1 MRLTTV
7 LLLACLL
14 QLSAATFAQRVTINQ
29 RNASLESV
37 FKEIRKQSGYSFIYD
52 VKLLKE
58 TSRLNIAVVD
68 VSVEEA
74 LTKVLDGL
82 KLTYEIDGRIVS
94 IKKKPEPSFFDNLS
108 SRFAGIDVK
117 GKVLG
122 ENNQVL
128 AGAIVRVRG
137 TGKAVRTDEKGE
149 FLIGNVDENA
159 VLVIS
164 YLGYESKEIKAAR
177 ELGVVVLTVAT
188 GQLDQVSVVST
199 GYQIIPAERAT
210 GSFVQINNNLLNR
223 RVSTGILER
232 LEDVTPGLLFNKGRS
247 AGAGLISVRG
257 QNTIYGNSSPLI
269 VLDNFP
275 YDGDINNINPND
287 VESIS
292 VLKDAAAASIWGSRA
307 GNGVIVITT
316 KKGRYNQAVK
326 IGFNANATI
335 GDQPDIFYQPRM
347 SAADFIG
354 VEKMLFDK
362 GFYLNAETGF
372 NNPAITPVVELL
384 IARRDGKIN
393 TAQADAQINDL
404 AGYDVRNDF
413 DKYFYRK
420 SVNQQYALNFSGGSE
435 TQRFNLSGGY
445 DHNRD
450 NLVGNGFD
458 RYTFNGGQSL
468 NLLNKKLEITTG
480 FYYSQ
485 SNTTTNNLGTSLI
498 GLKTGNGPSLYP
510 YARLADDA
518 GNPLAM
524 THDYRQ
530 GFIQAAQKRGLL
542 DWSYKPLE
550 EIYVADKTRKLIDY
564 RLNFNASY
572 KIRPYLSLSLLYQY
586 GQTITGG
593 RNLQS
598 EKSYFTRNLINN
610 FSAVDTNGK
619 LTYAIPRGAILD
631 LNDLTATSQSI
642 RGQLNFNRQWNDKHS
657 LTAIAG
663 YELRDFHTL
672 GNSNRSYGYDD
683 SHATTLGVDYL
694 SQFPQYAIPGSLAA
708 IPFYNSM
715 TDLTDRNIS
724 YYSNAAYT
732 FLDRYTFSASARL
745 DRSNLFGVKTN
756 QQGVPLYSAGL
767 AWNINKENF
776 YSLDWLPYLKMRLTY
791 GYNGN
796 VNKSLSAFTTAI
808 YITGNAINTVYAQV
822 INPPNPELRWE
833 RVRLIN
839 MGFDFATKNNRI
851 SGTVEPYLKRGM
863 DLIGD
868 IAFAPSSGITT
879 FRGNTANTRGAG
891 IDFSLNSRN
900 LVGELGWQTSF
911 FFSHV
916 KDKVVDYVLQ
926 QPAGRY
932 AQLSDSEVYPL
943 NGKPFYAVYSYAFAG
958 LDSQSGDPQGYL
970 SGKISKDYNQLLTSA
985 TPDNLVYSGPA
996 RPVNYGALRNTFT
1009 YRQFSLSAN
1018 ISYRLG
1024 YYFRQP
1030 GILYSSILSGQGY
1043 FQGRYNERWRKPGDE
1058 LITTLPS
1065 MPAVINTARDDFY
1078 NLSTATVEKA
1088 DNIRLQDINLSYEFG
1103 KSLQQRLTLSKLQIY
1118 LYANNIGII
1127 WKSTKTHFDPD
1138 YPVFDYPPA
1147 RTVALGIKADF

>member
-1 MRLTTV
+1 MKKIIILYLAMLF
-7 LLLACLL
+7 LLYSLPLN
-14 QLSAATFAQRVTINQ
+14 AQQPTN
-29 RNASLESV
+29 
-37 FKEIRKQSGYSFIYD
+37 EI
-52 VKLLKE
+52 
-58 TSRLNIAVVD
+58 
-68 VSVEEA
+68 
-74 LTKVLDGL
+74 
-82 KLTYEIDGRIVS
+82 
-94 IKKKPEPSFFDNLS
+94 
-108 SRFAGIDVK
+108 K
-117 GKVLG
+117 GKVVAAGGRIPLFG
-122 ENNQVL
+122 ATVKLKESGVMVL
-128 AGAIVRVRG
+128 
-137 TGKAVRTDEKGE
+137 TDEGGDFTLKTG
-149 FLIGNVDENA
+149 LSKVTLQ
-159 VLVIS
+159 VS
-164 YLGYESKEIKAAR
+164 YLGYEQASLSVSAGDQPLVIILTAIEAQLKE
-177 ELGVVVLTVAT
+177 V
-188 GQLDQVSVVST
+188 VVST
-199 GYQIIPAERAT
+199 GYQTLPAERAT
-210 GSFVQINNNLLNR
+210 GSFVQVDNKLLSR
-223 RVSTGILER
+223 RVSTGVLDR

-316 KKGRYNQAVK
+316 KKGRYSQPLK

-335 GDQPDIFYQPRM
+335 GDKPDVFYQPRM

-354 VEKMLFDK
+354 IEKALFDK
-362 GFYLNAETGF
+362 GFYQNAETGF

-384 IARRDGKIN
+384 IARRDGKI
-393 TAQADAQINDL
+393 TAGQADAQISAL
-404 AGYDVRNDF
+404 ASNDVRSDF
-413 DKYFYRK
+413 EHYFYRK

-435 TQRFNLSGGY
+435 IQRFNLSGGY
-445 DHNRD
+445 DHNHD
-450 NLVGNGFD
+450 NLVGNSFD
-458 RYTFNGGQSL
+458 RYTFNGGQSI

-480 FYYSQ
+480 FYYTQ
-485 SNTTTNNLGTSLI
+485 SNTTANNPGTSLI
-498 GLKTGNGPSLYP
+498 GLNTGNGPSLYP
-510 YARLADDA
+510 YARLADA
-518 GNPLAM
+518 VGNPIAI

-530 GFIQAAQKRGLL
+530 GFIQAAQQRGLL

-550 EIYVADKTRKLIDY
+550 EIFLADKTRKLIDY
-564 RLNFNASY
+564 RLNFGASY
-572 KIRPYLSLSLLYQY
+572 KIKPYLSLSLLYQY
-586 GQTITGG
+586 GQSIANG
-593 RNLQS
+593 RNLRS
-598 EKSYFTRNLINN
+598 EKTYFTRNLINN
-610 FSAVDTNGK
+610 FSAVDANGR
-619 LTYAIPRGAILD
+619 LSYAIPRGAILD
-631 LNDLTATSQSI
+631 MDELTATSQSI
-642 RGQLNFNRQWNDKHS
+642 RGQLNFNRQWNDKHN
-657 LTAIAG
+657 LTAFAG
-663 YELRDFHTL
+663 YELRDFHTV

-683 SHATTLGVDYL
+683 SHAIALGVDYVTL
-694 SQFPQYAIPGSLAA
+694 FPQFAIAGSSTA

-732 FLDRYTFSASARL
+732 YLDRYTLSASARL

-767 AWNINKENF
+767 AWNIDKEPF
-776 YSLDWLPYLKMRLTY
+776 YNLDWLPYLKMRLTY

-796 VNKSLSAFTTAI
+796 VNKSLSAFTTAL
-808 YITGNAINTVYAQV
+808 YLTGNVINTTYAQV

-833 RVRLIN
+833 RIRLIN
-839 MGFDFATKNNRI
+839 MGIDFATKNNRI

-879 FRGNTANTRGAG
+879 FRGNTANTRGTG
-891 IDFSLNSRN
+891 IDLSVNSRN

-916 KDKVVDYVLQ
+916 KDQVIDYALR
-926 QPAGRY
+926 QPASRY
-932 AQLSDSEVYPL
+932 AQFSDSEVYPL
-943 NGKPFYAVYSYAFAG
+943 QGKPFYAVYSYAFAG
-958 LDSQSGDPQGYL
+958 LDAQNGDPQGYIG
-970 SGKISKDYNQLLTSA
+970 GKISKDYGQLLSSA
-985 TPDNLVYSGPA
+985 TADNLIYSGPA

-1043 FQGRYNERWRKPGDE
+1043 FQGRYSERWQKPGDE
-1058 LITTLPS
+1058 LITTVPS
-1065 MPAVINTARDDFY
+1065 MPAGINAARDSFY
-1078 NLSTATVEKA
+1078 NLSTATVQKA
-1088 DNIRLQDINLSYEFG
+1088 DNIRLQDISLSYEFG
-1103 KSLQQRLTLSKLQIY
+1103 KNVLQHLALSKLQVY

-1127 WKSTKTHFDPD
+1127 WKSTKTGFDPD

>member
-1 MRLTTV
+1 MISALWKNLRRSK
-7 LLLACLL
+7 CLL
-14 QLSAATFAQRVTINQ
+14 SVNANSQILVMKKILSLYLTALFVLYSLAGDAQQ
-29 RNASLESV
+29 PA
-37 FKEIRKQSGYSFIYD
+37 KEIKGR
-52 VKLLKE
+52 
-58 TSRLNIAVVD
+58 VV
-68 VSVEEA
+68 A
-74 LTKVLDGL
+74 A
-82 KLTYEIDGRIVS
+82 DGRI
-94 IKKKPEPSFFDNLS
+94 PLHG
-108 SRFAGIDVK
+108 ATVK
-117 GKVLG
+117 MEESGV
-122 ENNQVL
+122 
-128 AGAIVRVRG
+128 
-137 TGKAVRTDEKGE
+137 
-149 FLIGNVDENA
+149 A
-159 VLVIS
+159 VLTDQTGSFALKTTLGRVTLLVS
-164 YLGYESKEIKAAR
+164 YLGYEPVRLKVSAGDQPVEILLSATAA
-177 ELGVVVLTVAT
+177 
-188 GQLDQVSVVST
+188 QLNEVVVST
-199 GYQIIPAERAT
+199 GYQTLPAERAT
-210 GSFVQINNNLLNR
+210 GSFVQVDNKLLSR
-223 RVSTGILER
+223 RVSTGVLER
-232 LEDVTPGLLFNKGRS
+232 LEDVTPGLLFNKGKS

-275 YDGDINNINPND
+275 YDGDINTINPND

-316 KKGRYNQAVK
+316 KKGRYNQPLK
-326 IGFNANATI
+326 MGFVANATV
-335 GDQPDIFYQPRM
+335 GDKPDLFYQPRM

-354 VEKMLFDK
+354 VEKLLFDK

-384 IARRDGKIN
+384 IARRDGKI
-393 TAQADAQINDL
+393 TAAQADEQISAL
-404 AGYDVRNDF
+404 AGLDVRQDF
-413 DKYFYRK
+413 DRYFYHK

-435 TQRFNLSGGY
+435 SQRFNLSGGY

-450 NLVGNGFD
+450 NLVGNILN

-485 SNTTTNNLGTSLI
+485 STSVTNNSGISLI
-498 GLKTGNGPSLYP
+498 GLNTGNGPSLYP
-510 YARLADDA
+510 YARLADAA
-518 GNPLAM
+518 GNSLAM

-530 GFIQAAQKRGLL
+530 GFIESAQQRGLL

-550 EIYVADKTRKLIDY
+550 EIFLADKTQKLIDY
-564 RLNFNASY
+564 RLNFGANY
-572 KIRPYLSLSLLYQY
+572 KIRPYLSFSLLYQY
-586 GQTITGG
+586 GQTIANG
-593 RNLQS
+593 RNLRS
-598 EKSYFTRNLINN
+598 EKTYFTRNLINN
-610 FSAVDTNGK
+610 YSSVDANGK

-631 LNDLTATSQSI
+631 LNELTATSQSM

-663 YELRDFHTL
+663 YELRDFHTV
-672 GNSNRSYGYDD
+672 GNSNRAYGYDD
-683 SHATTLGVDYL
+683 SHATALGVDYI

-776 YSLDWLPYLKMRLTY
+776 YKLEWLPYLKMRLTY

-796 VNKSLSAFTTAI
+796 VNKSLSAFTTAL
-808 YITGNAINTVYAQV
+808 YVTGNAINTVYAQV

-839 MGFDFATKNNRI
+839 IGFDFATRNNRI
-851 SGTVEPYLKRGM
+851 SGTIEPYLKRGM

-868 IAFAPSSGITT
+868 IAFAPSSGVTT

-891 IDFSLNSRN
+891 IDVTLNSQN
-900 LVGELGWQTSF
+900 LVGEWGWQTSF

-916 KDKVVDYVLQ
+916 RDKVVDYALQ
-926 QPAGRY
+926 QPASTY
-932 AQLSDSEVYPL
+932 AQFSDDEIYPL
-943 NGKPFYAVYSYAFAG
+943 QGKPFYAVYSYAFAG
-958 LDSQSGDPQGYL
+958 LDKQNGDPQGYL
-970 SGKISKDYNQLLTSA
+970 GGKISKDYGQLLSSA
-985 TPDNLVYSGPA
+985 TTDNLIYSGPA
-996 RPVNYGALRNTFT
+996 RPVSYGALRNTFS
-1009 YRQFSLSAN
+1009 YKQFSLSAN

-1030 GILYSSILSGQGY
+1030 GISYTNILSGQGY
-1043 FQGRYNERWRKPGDE
+1043 FQGRYSERWKKPGDE
-1058 LITTLPS
+1058 LLTTLPS
-1065 MPAVINTARDDFY
+1065 MPASINTARDSFY
-1078 NLSTATVEKA
+1078 NFSTATVEKA
-1088 DNIRLQDINLSYEFG
+1088 DNIRLQDISLSYDFG
-1103 KSLQQRLTLSKLQIY
+1103 KILLQQLSLSKVQIY

-1127 WKSTKTHFDPD
+1127 WKSTKTRFDPD
-1138 YPVFDYPPA
+1138 YPAADYPPA
-1147 RTVALGIKADF
+1147 RTIAVGIKADF

>member
-1 MRLTTV
+1 MMKKIIVCCLVTLLVLYSLAVSAQMSVREIRGKVVSADERIPLVGATVKIEESGVAVLTGQTGSFTLKTSLAKVTLFISFLGYEPVRLKV
-7 LLLACLL
+7 SAGD
-14 QLSAATFAQRVTINQ
+14 QPVVVVLSAAAAQ
-29 RNASLESV
+29 
-37 FKEIRKQSGYSFIYD
+37 
-52 VKLLKE
+52 LKE
-58 TSRLNIAVVD
+58 V
-68 VSVEEA
+68 
-74 LTKVLDGL
+74 
-82 KLTYEIDGRIVS
+82 
-94 IKKKPEPSFFDNLS
+94 
-108 SRFAGIDVK
+108 
-117 GKVLG
+117 
-122 ENNQVL
+122 
-128 AGAIVRVRG
+128 
-137 TGKAVRTDEKGE
+137 
-149 FLIGNVDENA
+149 
-159 VLVIS
+159 
-164 YLGYESKEIKAAR
+164 
-177 ELGVVVLTVAT
+177 
-188 GQLDQVSVVST
+188 VVST
-199 GYQIIPAERAT
+199 GYQTLPAERAT
-210 GSFVQINNNLLNR
+210 GSFVQVDNKLLGR
-223 RVSTGILER
+223 RVSTGVLER

-257 QNTIYGNSSPLI
+257 QNTIFGNSSPLV

-326 IGFNANATI
+326 IGLNANATI

-347 SAADFIG
+347 SALDFIG

-362 GFYLNAETGF
+362 GFYSSVETGY

-384 IARRDGKIN
+384 IARRDGKIT

-420 SVNQQYALNFSGGSE
+420 SVNQQYALSFSGGSE
-435 TQRFNLSGGY
+435 IQRFNLSGGY
-445 DHNRD
+445 DHNQD
-450 NLVGNGFD
+450 NLVGNGLN

-485 SNTTTNNLGTSLI
+485 SNTTTNNPGTSLI
-498 GLKTGNGPSLYP
+498 GIKTGNGPSLYP
-510 YARLADDA
+510 YASLADAA
-518 GNPLAM
+518 GNPVAI

-530 GFIQAAQKRGLL
+530 GFIQAAQQRGLL

-550 EIYVADKTRKLIDY
+550 EIYLADKTRKLIDY
-564 RLNFNASY
+564 RFNFGANY
-572 KIRPYLSLSLLYQY
+572 KIKPYLSLSLLYQY
-586 GQTITGG
+586 GQTIANG
-593 RNLQS
+593 RNLRS
-598 EKSYFTRNLINN
+598 EKTYFTRNLIN
-610 FSAVDTNGK
+610 SYSSLDANGK
-619 LTYAIPRGAILD
+619 LTYPIPRGAVLD
-631 LNDLTATSQSI
+631 LDRLTATSQSL
-642 RGQLNFNRQWNDKHS
+642 RGQLNFNRQWKDKHS

-663 YELRDFHTL
+663 YELRDFHTV
-672 GNSNRSYGYDD
+672 GDSNRSYGYDD
-683 SHATTLGVDYL
+683 SHATALGVDYVT
-694 SQFPQYAIPGSLAA
+694 QFPQYAIPGALTA

-767 AWNINKENF
+767 AWNINKEPF
-776 YSLDWLPYLKMRLTY
+776 YHLEWLPYLKMRLTY

-796 VNKSLSAFTTAI
+796 VNKSLSAFTTAL

-839 MGFDFATKNNRI
+839 MGIDFATKDNRI
-851 SGTVEPYLKRGM
+851 SGTVEPYLKRGI

-868 IAFAPSSGITT
+868 IAFAPSTGITT
-879 FRGNTANTRGAG
+879 FRGNTANTRGSG
-891 IDFSLNSRN
+891 IDISLNSQN
-900 LVGELGWQTSF
+900 VAGKFGWQTSF

-916 KDKVVDYVLQ
+916 KDKVVDYALQ

-943 NGKPFYAVYSYAFAG
+943 AGKPFYAVYSYAFGG
-958 LDSQSGDPQGYL
+958 LDPQSGDPQGYL
-970 SGKISKDYNQLLTSA
+970 GGKISKDYSQLLTSA
-985 TPDNLVYSGPA
+985 STDNLVYAGPA
-996 RPVNYGALRNTFT
+996 RPVSYGAVRNTFT

-1030 GILYSSILSGQGY
+1030 GIIYSSILSGQGY
-1043 FQGRYNERWRKPGDE
+1043 YQGRYSERWQKPGDE
-1058 LITTLPS
+1058 LTTTVPS
-1065 MPAVINTARDDFY
+1065 MPAGINAARDDFY
-1078 NLSTATVEKA
+1078 NFSTATVEKA
-1088 DNIRLQDINLSYEFG
+1088 DNIRLQDISLSYEIG
-1103 KSLQQRLTLSKLQIY
+1103 KNPLQRLSLSKLQVY

-1127 WKSTKTHFDPD
+1127 WKSTKTRFDPD
-1138 YPVFDYPPA
+1138 YPVADYLPA
-1147 RTVALGIKADF
+1147 RTVAIGIKADF